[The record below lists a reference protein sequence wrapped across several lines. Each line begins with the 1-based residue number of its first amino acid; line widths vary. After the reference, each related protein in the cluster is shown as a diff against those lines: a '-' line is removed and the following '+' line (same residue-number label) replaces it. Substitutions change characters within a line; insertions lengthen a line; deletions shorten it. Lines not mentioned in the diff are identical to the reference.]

1 MSTEKKVGNSTA
13 KDLKCQAKEFVPN
26 LEGSESH

>member
-1 MSTEKKVGNSTA
+1 MSTEKVGNSTA